1 MAPQKTEAMGVAIL
15 TSIFQSSEENIGTL
29 ALPIVVYHTIQ
40 VIIAAAMVGYLQ
52 TDIESSLQ
60 NITEKQAGASAYQA
74 LQTDDVQDCTEDE
87 NQGYGSVF
95 EV

>member
-1 MAPQKTEAMGVAIL
+1 
-15 TSIFQSSEENIGTL
+15 
-29 ALPIVVYHTIQ
+29 
-40 VIIAAAMVGYLQ
+40 MVGYLQ